1 MLLIQRPKKSLCEVP
16 AGRPKGIPNYRRYR
30 ALNAPTP
37 RIRQSD
43 LKIVILCLLGAGFSV
58 ALMVA
63 LTHNRVDGTDFLS
76 FYAGGRLAATGH
88 LYTHRRSG
96 RLNLKRLAG
105 TAQDCC
111 LFVSRVLR
119 SSCGRWHRPPMGRPE
134 SFGLQLTSQRWP
146 QPSGSGPDRGS

>member
-58 ALMVA
+58 ALMIA

-88 LYTHRRSG
+88 LYDTQAIWKAQFEATG
-96 RLNLKRLAG
+96 RYGPGLLFIRLP
-105 TAQDCC
+105 C
-111 LFVSRVLR
+111 F
-119 SSCGRWHRPPMGRPE
+119 
-134 SFGLQLTSQRWP
+134 
-146 QPSGSGPDRGS
+146 